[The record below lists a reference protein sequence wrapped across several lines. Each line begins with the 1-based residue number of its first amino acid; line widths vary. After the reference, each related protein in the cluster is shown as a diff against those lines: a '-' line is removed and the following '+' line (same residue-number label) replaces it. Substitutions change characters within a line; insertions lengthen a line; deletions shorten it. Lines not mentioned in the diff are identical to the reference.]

1 LLPDELIE
9 NAIINETNIIIT
21 GTIMPIFCELDR
33 GVGVD
38 GCVIF
43 CEPC

>member
-9 NAIINETNIIIT
+9 NAIIKETNTIIT
-21 GTIMPIFCELDR
+21 ATIMPVFCALDR

-38 GCVIF
+38 GCVTF